1 MNGGITMKTS
11 IIQKIAQIAVP
22 ITNVERAIEFYKEVL
37 GLPLLF
43 HTDNMAFFECNGQ
56 RLLLSLP
63 EKDEFASASSVLY
76 FQVEDIKKSVERLIE
91 KGISFID
98 QPHVI
103 AKMGN
108 TETWMTFFKDT
119 EGNTHALMS
128 EVQI

>member
-1 MNGGITMKTS
+1 MNGGNIVETNV
-11 IIQKIAQIAVP
+11 IQKIGQIGVS
-22 ITNVERAIEFYKEVL
+22 IKNVENAIEFYKEVL

-43 HTDNMAFFECNGQ
+43 STESMAFFECNGQ

-63 EKDEFASASSVLY
+63 EKDEFANSSSVIY
-76 FQVEDIKKSVERLIE
+76 FQVADINKTFEELLE
-91 KGISFID
+91 KGVSFID
-98 QPHVI
+98 QPHVV

-119 EGNTHALMS
+119 EGNTHALMC

>member
-1 MNGGITMKTS
+1 METNT
-11 IIQKIAQIAVP
+11 IQRIGQIAVP
-22 ITNVERAIEFYKEVL
+22 VKNIERATEFYKEVL

-43 HTDNMAFFECNGQ
+43 NTESMAFFDCNGQ

-63 EKDEFASASSVLY
+63 EKDEYANSSSVIY
-76 FQVEDIKKSVERLIE
+76 FQVEDIKKSVEKLSE
-91 KGISFID
+91 KGVSFID
-98 QPHVI
+98 QPHVV

-119 EGNTHALMS
+119 EGNTHALMC

>member
-1 MNGGITMKTS
+1 METNV
-11 IIQKIAQIAVP
+11 IQKIGQIGVS
-22 ITNVERAIEFYKEVL
+22 IKNVENAIEFYKEVL

-43 HTDNMAFFECNGQ
+43 STESMALFECNGQ

-63 EKDEFASASSVLY
+63 EKDEFANSSSVIY
-76 FQVEDIKKSVERLIE
+76 FQVADINKTFEELLE
-91 KGISFID
+91 KGVSFID
-98 QPHVI
+98 QPHVV

-119 EGNTHALMS
+119 EGNTHALMC

>member
-1 MNGGITMKTS
+1 MKTS

-22 ITNVERAIEFYKEVL
+22 ITNVERASEFYKEVL